1 MRHLARVMLEQSD
14 RHIVGNAD
22 VEVLSVEA
30 SRM

>member
-1 MRHLARVMLEQSD
+1 MRYLAGVMLEQSD

-22 VEVLSVEA
+22 VEVLAVKA